1 MCSRASSWR
10 LLGVVYRQP
19 LLLELAHHRPGHRL
33 LRRLVPPLPSAC
45 SSGAQGAAPR
55 GDRPCVHRRHPQH
68 RAGVEPAVAST
79 SDERGL
85 RAALPR
91 EHVRRVRVGLDGSR
105 RDRHRRQRG
114 RASRATRCADG
125 VSSRRTTIASIGRCG
140 SRRCRRT
147 KRRNPGSGFAPA
159 ARGRREGA
167 RPVRHEALSPTPAAF
182 RARAAPSLLVRAA
195 RRARMVEAHAHRRVD
210 DAHSSKHLMCIP
222 PFASN
227 QKICWSAR

>member
-114 RASRATRCADG
+114 RSRMEEYELPCKPGDPLRRRCLVTPYHDRLDWQMWFAAMSTYEEEESWFRLRAGCSRETRRRSPCSPRSPFPNARRVSCARCSIATRSRGAASPDG
-125 VSSRRTTIASIGRCG
+125 G
-140 SRRCRRT
+140 
-147 KRRNPGSGFAPA
+147 
-159 ARGRREGA
+159 
-167 RPVRHEALSPTPAAF
+167 
-182 RARAAPSLLVRAA
+182 
-195 RRARMVEAHAHRRVD
+195 
-210 DAHSSKHLMCIP
+210 
-222 PFASN
+222 
-227 QKICWSAR
+227 SARSSASG